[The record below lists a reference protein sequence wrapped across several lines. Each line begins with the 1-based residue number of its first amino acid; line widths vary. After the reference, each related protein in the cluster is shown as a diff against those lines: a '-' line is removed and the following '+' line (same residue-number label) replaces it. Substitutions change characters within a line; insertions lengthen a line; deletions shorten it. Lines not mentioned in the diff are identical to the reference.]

1 MVKSNGSD
9 SLTVALLSRA
19 TRANRSHSSSKK
31 SNWSNSLLGRK
42 RGKSVKKNC
51 QKHMKKMIFF
61 SELLVLESI
70 CSNYLL
76 ITHITLFYRATRAIF
91 SRSLF
96 CHERPERI
104 AHGRSFVKS
113 DESNC
118 LTVAPFKERWEQIAH
133 SRAIIWVILSK
144 KQRREKETIPN
155 PA

>member
-61 SELLVLESI
+61 SELLVLESD
-70 CSNYLL
+70 LL
-76 ITHITLFYRATRAIF
+76 KLWANHSHHSFLQSYKSIF
-91 SRSLF
+91 SRSPF

-144 KQRREKETIPN
+144 KQQREKETIPN